1 MKFAFHGHRSAIAAG
16 HTLDSRMNARNVVR
30 RAPPIPDYLAKH
42 YWWAYVHPLAVQF
55 WDRVPLVNLILY
67 GNYSRLR
74 DQALEALGAD
84 LSGRTL
90 QMTCCYGNFT
100 PKLAEGVARSG
111 GRLDVID
118 VLPIQLEALERKLPK
133 GAPVRTAAMDATRLE
148 LPNQSYDRVVIFFLF
163 HELPTEERVRAMREA
178 LRVVKPG
185 GTILLVDFAK
195 PALWH
200 PFRYFWLP
208 FLGLLEPFAS
218 DLWCRELDELMPKE
232 MSQVA
237 WTGRRSYFGGLFQM
251 LKGMAR

>member
-1 MKFAFHGHRSAIAAG
+1 MKLAFHGHRSAIAAG
-16 HTLDSRMNARNVVR
+16 HTLDPRMNARNVVR

-100 PKLAEGVARSG
+100 PKLAEGIARSG

-118 VLPIQLEALERKLPK
+118 VLPIQLEALERKLPQ

-148 LPNQSYDRVVIFFLF
+148 LPKCSL
-163 HELPTEERVRAMREA
+163 T
-178 LRVVKPG
+178 
-185 GTILLVDFAK
+185 
-195 PALWH
+195 
-200 PFRYFWLP
+200 
-208 FLGLLEPFAS
+208 
-218 DLWCRELDELMPKE
+218 
-232 MSQVA
+232 
-237 WTGRRSYFGGLFQM
+237 TGS
-251 LKGMAR
+251 